1 MVVTTPLS
9 RGVRSR
15 KRKREAE
22 EASPSADAVSEKK
35 LKEMAPMVL
44 ARWKTAA
51 YKGGSAAR
59 RLAEVLVEME
69 ASKTPGKEEDFEPQK
84 ANAKRGST
92 SGQMWKVYVRKEW
105 IATQHQDTGKQVTS
119 DALERGATRNTAG
132 PWWIGLE
139 TTNELEKYL
148 KGLDRGASRKRL
160 NWANQQRAGSAF
172 RQDSRTVAV
181 FMELGGSG
189 VRSVDFV

>member
-22 EASPSADAVSEKK
+22 EAGPSADAVSEKK

-69 ASKTPGKEEDFEPQK
+69 ASKTPGKAPPVDK
-84 ANAKRGST
+84 CGKCMSVKNGLRHSNRILGS
-92 SGQMWKVYVRKEW
+92 K
-105 IATQHQDTGKQVTS
+105 
-119 DALERGATRNTAG
+119 
-132 PWWIGLE
+132 
-139 TTNELEKYL
+139 
-148 KGLDRGASRKRL
+148 
-160 NWANQQRAGSAF
+160 
-172 RQDSRTVAV
+172 
-181 FMELGGSG
+181 
-189 VRSVDFV
+189 